1 MLVALIAV
9 CEVLFWVLI
18 LLGLAAR
25 YLAHRR
31 RLSTALLVSA
41 PLVDLVL
48 LGAAVVDLRHGGTAT
63 PAHALAAIYLGVSVG
78 FGHRLIRWADGRFA
92 HRFGGAAPPPPTPR
106 YGRAHAVAQLQDW
119 LRHLCAWAVG
129 CALMGAAVLVI
140 GDAGRTSALTQT
152 TQIWTLVL
160 VIDGAISVS
169 YSFSPRKPRSSSSL
183 RADRTCLLRTSY
195 A

>member
-1 MLVALIAV
+1 MLVVVIAV
-9 CEVLFWVLI
+9 CEVAFWVLLVAG
-18 LLGLAAR
+18 LLAR
-25 YLAHRR
+25 YVLRRR

-48 LGAAVVDLRHGGTAT
+48 LAVAVLDLRRGGDAT

-78 FGHRLIRWADGRFA
+78 FGHRLISWADGRFA
-92 HRFGGAAPPPPTPR
+92 HRFGDAPAPPPKAR
-106 YGRAHAVAQLQDW
+106 YGRAHATAQLQDW

-140 GDAGRTSALTQT
+140 GDAERTSALTQT
-152 TQIWTLVL
+152 IELWTVVL

-169 YSFSPRKPRSSSSL
+169 YSFAPRKEKRPAVGAGRS
-183 RADRTCLLRTSY
+183 
-195 A
+195 